1 MKLPADM
8 DELNRRYA
16 AVDGGP
22 DATRREVRE
31 LYALSALKRLTED
44 YRVQFQDLAGISKAE
59 LVLIDDLID
68 GLNVGMLQTV
78 DVGRRTVDTSDL
90 TAIGLLRFILSHL
103 GPKALKIVLTRV
115 LGITEDRLYQ
125 AQQKP

>member
-1 MKLPADM
+1 M

-22 DATRREVRE
+22 NATRREVRE
-31 LYALSALKRLTED
+31 LYALSALKRLVED
-44 YRVQFQDLAGISKAE
+44 YHAQLQDLAGISKGE

-68 GLNVGMLQTV
+68 GLDEGMLQEV
-78 DVGRRTVDTSDL
+78 DVGNRTVDTSDL
-90 TAIGLLRFILSHL
+90 TNIELLRFLLSHL

-115 LGITEDRLYQ
+115 FGITEDRLYQ
-125 AQQKP
+125 AQQKL